1 MRASAQAAA
10 RRRYWPRR
18 LMAGLIGFLVLCI
31 LVTGGGYLYL
41 RHQLG
46 RIGRLDIS
54 GLADVDE
61 VMNVLLVGS
70 DSRDRLTGD
79 LAEQAGKD
87 EVSGKRSDTIMV
99 LHVDPKATKA
109 AILSI
114 PRDLYVPIAG
124 TSGPDR
130 INAAFSRGGAQGL
143 VQTVEAALNIPINH
157 YVEVDFVGFREIVD
171 AVGGVNIY
179 VPTPVRDAFS
189 ELDLPQKGCVRLDG
203 RQGLAFV
210 RSRHFETFESGR
222 WQVDP
227 TGDLGRIQ
235 RQQDF
240 MRRMM
245 RKAVSSGLTNPV
257 KLNRLVGIGVRQV
270 TLDSGMSTSDI
281 GRLARRFR
289 SLDPETVDMITL
301 PARPATRN
309 GASVL
314 LLEEDEAQR
323 YIDRLNGKAPPDPGT
338 ISAQPADV
346 RVRVLNGS
354 GKDGV
359 ASEASVALQDAG
371 FNIADRGDADTYDY
385 NRTLIRHA
393 PGQLPKAQ
401 LLQRFVQGTTVVE
414 EDRNLRTVDVTLILG
429 STYRGITAG
438 APPSG
443 PASTAAPVGAAPKGS
458 AGTEAPAPT
467 VPPC

>member
-1 MRASAQAAA
+1 
-10 RRRYWPRR
+10 
-18 LMAGLIGFLVLCI
+18 MAGLIGFLVLCI
-31 LVTGGGYLYL
+31 VLAGGGYLYL
-41 RHQLG
+41 RYQLG
-46 RIGRLDIS
+46 RIGRLDIP
-54 GLADVDE
+54 GLDGDAGN

-79 LAEQAGKD
+79 LADQAGKN

-124 TSGPDR
+124 GKGSDR
-130 INAAFSRGGAQGL
+130 INAAFSQGGAPAL
-143 VQTVEAALNIPINH
+143 IETVEAALDIPINH
-157 YVEVDFVGFREIVD
+157 YVEVDFVGFKEIVD
-171 AVGGVNIY
+171 AVGGVDIY
-179 VPTPVRDAFS
+179 VPAPVRDEFS
-189 ELDLPQKGCVRLDG
+189 ELDIPKAGCVRLDG

-210 RSRHFETFESGR
+210 RSRNFETFESGR

-227 TGDLGRIQ
+227 TADLGRIQ

-270 TLDSGMSTSDI
+270 TLDSEMSTSDI
-281 GRLARRFR
+281 GKLARRFR

-301 PARPATRN
+301 PTRPVSRN

-314 LLEEDEAQR
+314 VLQEEEAQR
-323 YIDRLNGKAPPDPGT
+323 YIDRLNGKAPPEPGAVT
-338 ISAQPADV
+338 AQPADV

-354 GKDGV
+354 GADGV
-359 ASEASVALQDAG
+359 ASDASAALQRAG
-371 FNIADRGDADTYDY
+371 FNIADRGDADTYNY
-385 NRTLIRHA
+385 TRTLIRHA

-401 LLQRFVQGTTVVE
+401 LVQQFVQGSTVVE
-414 EDRNLRTVDVTLILG
+414 EDRNLRTVDLTLILG
-429 STYRGITAG
+429 SSYRGITAG
-438 APPSG
+438 GAPATTAPPATGGSKQA
-443 PASTAAPVGAAPKGS
+443 PATD
-458 AGTEAPAPT
+458 APAPT

>member
-1 MRASAQAAA
+1 
-10 RRRYWPRR
+10 
-18 LMAGLIGFLVLCI
+18 MAGLIGFLVLCI

-41 RHQLG
+41 RYQLG
-46 RIGRLDIS
+46 RIGRLDIP
-54 GLADVDE
+54 GLGEAGE

-79 LAEQAGKD
+79 MADQAGKD
-87 EVSGKRSDTIMV
+87 QVSGKRSDTIMI

-124 TSGPDR
+124 TGGPDR
-130 INAAFSRGGAQGL
+130 INAAFSLGGAPAL
-143 VQTVEAALNIPINH
+143 VQTVEDALDIPINH
-157 YVEVDFVGFREIVD
+157 YVEVDFVGFAEIVD
-171 AVGGVNIY
+171 AVGGVDIY
-179 VPTPVRDAFS
+179 VPAPVRDEFS
-189 ELDLPQKGCVRLDG
+189 ELDLPRAGCVRLDG

-210 RSRHFETFESGR
+210 RSRNFETFESGK
-222 WQVDP
+222 WQIDP
-227 TGDLGRIQ
+227 TADLGRIQ

-270 TLDSGMSTSDI
+270 TLDSRMSTSDI
-281 GRLARRFR
+281 GKLARRFR

-301 PARPATRN
+301 PTRPVTRN

-314 LLEEDEAQR
+314 LLQEEEAQR
-323 YIDRLNGKAPPDPGT
+323 YIDRLNGIAPPDPGT
-338 ISAQPADV
+338 ITAQPADV

-354 GKDGV
+354 GEDGV
-359 ASEASVALQDAG
+359 ASKASTALQQAG
-371 FNIADRGDADTYDY
+371 FNIADRGDADTYKY
-385 NRTLIRHA
+385 TRTLIRHA

-401 LLQRFVQGTTVVE
+401 LIQQFVQGATVVE
-414 EDRNLRTVDVTLILG
+414 EDRNMRTVDLTVILG

-438 APPSG
+438 GAP
-443 PASTAAPVGAAPKGS
+443 ATTAAPPTGASKQAP
-458 AGTEAPAPT
+458 ATDAPAPT
-467 VPPC
+467 VPAC